1 MGEAAQGCDFGGR
14 RIERDEFMRSL
25 AKMVG
30 AFALGLFFADAAVA
44 DTLELKDGRVLQGRY
59 LGGTQ
64 AVVRF
69 EINGDV
75 RTFSVNDVV
84 GVTFTGAS
92 GKSSAPAVAPPAD
105 AAPQAAPPSAAAPA
119 EAVPPTADAPGS
131 AAPTAPPAADA
142 PPPVAAPPD
151 TSAAS
156 AAPPADASQPPVTSQ
171 DVPPAPLAAAK
182 PAPAAPQSPAA
193 HVAPQALPAQDP
205 AAQYGEVTIPAGQV
219 LLVRMIDG
227 VDSSRN
233 QVGDIFHA
241 SLETDLYVNSTLL
254 AHKGADIYGRLANV
268 QEAGKLSGSAE
279 LQLELMRIV
288 IDGRDYSLVSSDY
301 SLKGQGR
308 GADTAKKVSG
318 GAIVGAIIGAIA
330 GGGKG
335 AAIGAGAGSAAG
347 AGVQIFTKGEK
358 VKVPSET
365 LLEFR
370 LQQPA
375 MVTPTE
381 R

>member
-1 MGEAAQGCDFGGR
+1 MMNGR
-14 RIERDEFMRSL
+14 GRVI
-25 AKMVG
+25 AGVV
-30 AFALGLFFADAAVA
+30 LGLFFAGAAVA

-64 AVVRF
+64 AVLRF
-69 EINGDV
+69 EINGEV
-75 RTFSVNDVV
+75 QTFSVNDAVAI
-84 GVTFTGAS
+84 TFTGNS
-92 GKSSAPAVAPPAD
+92 GKTSAPAVAPPAD
-105 AAPQAAPPSAAAPA
+105 APPPA
-119 EAVPPTADAPGS
+119 DPP
-131 AAPTAPPAADA
+131 PPAAEA
-142 PPPVAAPPD
+142 PD

-156 AAPPADASQPPVTSQ
+156 AAPAQDASQPPVTSQ
-171 DVPPAPLAAAK
+171 DVPPPPPPAAK
-182 PAPAAPQSPAA
+182 PVSVAAQSP
-193 HVAPQALPAQDP
+193 PGQDP

-227 VDSSRN
+227 VDSSKN
-233 QVGDIFHA
+233 NVGDVFHA
-241 SLETDLYVNSTLL
+241 SLETDLYVNNTVL
-254 AHKGADIYGRLANV
+254 ARKGTDVYGRLANV
-268 QEAGKLSGSAE
+268 KEAGKLSGSAE

-288 IDGRDYSLVSSDY
+288 IDGRDYPLVSSDY

-308 GADTAKKVSG
+308 GADTAKKVGG

-347 AGVQIFTKGEK
+347 AGVQVFTKGEK

-375 MVTPTE
+375 MVTPTQ